1 MNFAGPLTFKPLEIV
16 TELVVKEVF
25 PEKVFVPEELI
36 PPAMFKIEPGAV
48 SKVPESSFSPF
59 RETLPEKVEFP
70 VKVFSFE
77 KVVGQENITLLVN
90 SIWVS

>member
-1 MNFAGPLTFKPLEIV
+1 MTG
-16 TELVVKEVF
+16 LVVKEVF

-36 PPAMFKIEPGAV
+36 PPAIFKVEPGVV

-59 RETLPEKVEFP
+59 KETLPEKIEFQ

-90 SIWVS
+90 STWVS